1 MLDDKNLLI
10 QYLEKLKRLA
20 GKKKVEEWS
29 SMVLEEKNEDLVR
42 DLVKE
47 YYDKCYRV
55 PRGEALRVFHVPEGT
70 DLSDQSILL
79 KSELTSEIMKLGLD
93 YLK

>member
-1 MLDDKNLLI
+1 MI

-29 SMVLEEKNEDLVR
+29 SLVLEEKNEDLVR

-55 PRGEALRVFHVPEGT
+55 PRGEALRVFQVPEGT
-70 DLSDQSILL
+70 DLSDRTMLV
-79 KSELTSEIMKLGLD
+79 KSQLIKEIMKLGLE
-93 YLK
+93 YMN

>member
-1 MLDDKNLLI
+1 MLEDKTLLI

-20 GKKKVEEWS
+20 GKKKVDEWS

-55 PRGEALRVFHVPEGT
+55 PRGEALRVFHVPKGT
-70 DLSDQSILL
+70 DLSDQSMLV
-79 KSELTSEIMKLGLD
+79 KSQLINEIMKLGLE
-93 YLK
+93 YMN

>member
-1 MLDDKNLLI
+1 MLYDKALLI

-29 SMVLEEKNEDLVR
+29 SMVLEEKNENLVR

-55 PRGEALRVFHVPEGT
+55 PRGEALRVFNVPEGT
-70 DLSDQSILL
+70 NLSDQSFLV
-79 KSELTSEIMKLGLD
+79 KSELIAEIRKLGLE
-93 YLK
+93 YMT

>member
-1 MLDDKNLLI
+1 MLYDKALLI

>member
-1 MLDDKNLLI
+1 MLYDKALLI

-55 PRGEALRVFHVPEGT
+55 PRGEALRVFQVPEGT